1 MGGGG
6 TGRCFSPAQA
16 EMAAG
21 GWDGS
26 HHVYSTVVQSLAKC
40 PMVID
45 ILQELILTFCKNFD
59 LRLNRGFPG
68 FSWGCVSACGAPG
81 RVTRRSLFST
91 LTASSQCRPNPCKN
105 GGTCIRH
112 KIRSKFTCKCPEP
125 FRGRFCEIGTSQ
137 SPGRLG
143 LNLHGPPSPCS
154 QADQGL
160 PHQEPDHQPP

>member
-1 MGGGG
+1 MGW
-6 TGRCFSPAQA
+6 FSPCVQH
-16 EMAAG
+16 
-21 GWDGS
+21 GS
-26 HHVYSTVVQSLAKC
+26 VTSKMPHGDRHFARA
-40 PMVID
+40 D
-45 ILQELILTFCKNFD
+45 KNFD

-68 FSWGCVSACGAPG
+68 FSWRCVSACGASG

-125 FRGRFCEIGTSQ
+125 FRGRFCEIGTSR
-137 SPGRLG
+137 SPGRLE
-143 LNLHGPPSPCS
+143 LTLHGPPSPCS
-154 QADQGL
+154 QADRGL